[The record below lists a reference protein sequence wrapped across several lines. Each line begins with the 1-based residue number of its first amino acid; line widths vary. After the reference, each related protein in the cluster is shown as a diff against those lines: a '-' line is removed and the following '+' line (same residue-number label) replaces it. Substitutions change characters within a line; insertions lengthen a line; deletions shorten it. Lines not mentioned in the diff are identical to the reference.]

1 MGKNISH
8 SSGYETVF
16 GDEAQTNSGM
26 CMLTNGTPE
35 NVILKLILASED
47 EDWYSASSTV
57 IDYVD

>member
-47 EDWYSASSTV
+47 ED
-57 IDYVD
+57 